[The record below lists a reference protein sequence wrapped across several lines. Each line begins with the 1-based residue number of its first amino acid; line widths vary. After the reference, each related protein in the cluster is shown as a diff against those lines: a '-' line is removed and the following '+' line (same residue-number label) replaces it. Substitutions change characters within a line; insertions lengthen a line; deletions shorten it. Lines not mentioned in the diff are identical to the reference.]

1 MNEELVCGLTAN
13 VCKNQPSVSLIMS
26 QFIYALFRFEYNSKG
41 VPIEKLILCS
51 SEKQLLVTH
60 HETHF
65 GATAKQTDL
74 SGPLV
79 RHKPK
84 EVSSFSRNGGPYFG
98 YYIDKVELLTTAR
111 RVERKSNAT
120 NRK

>member
-1 MNEELVCGLTAN
+1 
-13 VCKNQPSVSLIMS
+13 MS
-26 QFIYALFRFEYNSKG
+26 QFIYTLFRFEYNSKG

-60 HETHF
+60 HKTHF
-65 GATAKQTDL
+65 GTTAKQTDL

-79 RHKPK
+79 RYKPK
-84 EVSSFSRNGGPYFG
+84 EVAFFSRGGTYFG